1 MSIFDQF
8 SIKAKLIASY
18 ILLIIASIGLGY
30 ISLYTIIVNNQV
42 ATSVH
47 TTLNERYIRAHKV
60 SFYANEVHELIGKVC
75 KNELPISN
83 LSKASLQLEN
93 LSYAANR
100 LQAARFPQE
109 VSATKQAVTDYAKHF
124 ATLHQ
129 AFKDNDM
136 NKVKEIYFNDMVDPL
151 LVIQKNIGIVN
162 SEQVKETDGSI
173 DVITSVTPL
182 VSAVVIIIFEIIAS
196 VYIVTQMPK
205 LIVSSIKYAIKI
217 ANKLAHGELRES
229 INMKRRDEFLPL
241 LMAMEK
247 MRDSWCENVRLI
259 ADVSNNVGDL
269 MSTLQNSS
277 EKIGQTAEANQS
289 HSQTVSDASV
299 AMVDTTRGISHSCIQ
314 ASKSSEESVKDT
326 QLTIEKV
333 NETIDHLNHQAE
345 KSRQDAN
352 MVQELANRV
361 QDISSIV
368 NTIDAIASQTNLLA
382 LNAAIEAARAGE
394 YGRGFAVVADEV
406 RALAS
411 RTSKSTQEIT
421 LMVSKVQE
429 DAEFAN
435 GTIQQSVKVMNKLS
449 EGTGSLT
456 RVLDGVIQKVG
467 TVSNQIT
474 QISEAAGQQINTTT
488 EISSNMQGITSES
501 VHLIRELKS
510 VNKDINKTNI
520 EIGKLL
526 GVVSRFNV

>member
-124 ATLHQ
+124 TALHQ

-196 VYIVTQMPK
+196 VYIVIQMPK

-382 LNAAIEAARAGE
+382 LNAAIEAARAGDA
-394 YGRGFAVVADEV
+394 GKGFAVVADEV

-411 RTSKSTQEIT
+411 RTTKSTKDIAT
-421 LMVSKVQE
+421 MVGSIQA
-429 DAEFAN
+429 DANLAQ
-435 GTIQQSVKVMNKLS
+435 GSMQQSLEHMQELSTKAQAVHSLLNSIIDGVKTLDEEISQIAKATVEQNQSTLEISQNLSSINENICGFSEDVGAVKEEVSQSVRLLNKLLS
-449 EGTGSLT
+449 SVGS
-456 RVLDGVIQKVG
+456 IKV
-467 TVSNQIT
+467 
-474 QISEAAGQQINTTT
+474 
-488 EISSNMQGITSES
+488 
-501 VHLIRELKS
+501 
-510 VNKDINKTNI
+510 
-520 EIGKLL
+520 
-526 GVVSRFNV
+526 

>member
-1 MSIFDQF
+1 M
-8 SIKAKLIASY
+8 
-18 ILLIIASIGLGY
+18 
-30 ISLYTIIVNNQV
+30 
-42 ATSVH
+42 
-47 TTLNERYIRAHKV
+47 R
-60 SFYANEVHELIGKVC
+60 
-75 KNELPISN
+75 SN
-83 LSKASLQLEN
+83 
-93 LSYAANR
+93 
-100 LQAARFPQE
+100 
-109 VSATKQAVTDYAKHF
+109 T
-124 ATLHQ
+124 
-129 AFKDNDM
+129 
-136 NKVKEIYFNDMVDPL
+136 
-151 LVIQKNIGIVN
+151 
-162 SEQVKETDGSI
+162 
-173 DVITSVTPL
+173 
-182 VSAVVIIIFEIIAS
+182 
-196 VYIVTQMPK
+196 
-205 LIVSSIKYAIKI
+205 
-217 ANKLAHGELRES
+217 
-229 INMKRRDEFLPL
+229 
-241 LMAMEK
+241 
-247 MRDSWCENVRLI
+247 CENVRLI